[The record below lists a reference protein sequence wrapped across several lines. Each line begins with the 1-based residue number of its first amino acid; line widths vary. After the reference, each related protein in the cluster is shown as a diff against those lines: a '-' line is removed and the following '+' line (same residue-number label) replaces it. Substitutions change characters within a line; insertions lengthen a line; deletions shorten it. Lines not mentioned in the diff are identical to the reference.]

1 LVLDTQSWPGQHSDP
16 TPKHKSKQAWD
27 LHCRGH
33 CIKNSPMD
41 QQQQGS
47 LADLAAD
54 PVSSWRDDRLVW
66 LHHDQQ
72 TEYADVAS
80 ARAADEALTI
90 RPCAKTDMWMR
101 TFYTPTLIK
110 CNAPVL
116 GVHLPT
122 IGWTTTETRFTVT
135 PCHQFDQG
143 GLCAY
148 IDDDRWLK
156 AGIEVVDGQP
166 RVSVVVTNRG
176 FSDWSTRS
184 FPGLELS
191 MRLHQRDH
199 SFVVE
204 VQHGSDSGDKA
215 ADGAADGAVVAEKK
229 STAWEFIR
237 IAHLAT
243 PTTTPAPTQSQ
254 TGTLEP
260 HTGSIVVGVY
270 ACCPADGSGAVRFD
284 SLSIVS
290 GSEFDHSN

>member
-1 LVLDTQSWPGQHSDP
+1 LVLDTQGWPDNILTRRQS
-16 TPKHKSKQAWD
+16 TNQTSQPKAFHH
-27 LHCRGH
+27 HCVE
-33 CIKNSPMD
+33 NSPMD

-54 PVSSWRDDRLVW
+54 PVLSWRDERLVW
-66 LHHDQQ
+66 LHHEQQ

-116 GVHLPT
+116 GVRLPT

-148 IDDDRWLK
+148 IDDDNWLK

-176 FSDWSTRS
+176 FSDWSTQS
-184 FPGLELS
+184 FSGLELS

-204 VQHGSDSGDKA
+204 VQHGSDSGEQE
-215 ADGAADGAVVAEKK
+215 ADGAVVVEKK

-237 IAHLAT
+237 IAHLAPPPPPT
-243 PTTTPAPTQSQ
+243 PPPQSQ

-290 GSEFDHSN
+290 GSEFDHTN